1 MLDDLIEPV
10 FSTAKLPMFYQLH
23 FLESAMTDTILG
35 YLNFGSNLNEPQFYF
50 AVNQLFL
57 ALANHHQT
65 LPVHDEDGSDSTASA
80 AELADLPSNR
90 VGQSLAIEKNPRI
103 PQNPMKSPPVYR
115 EFFEALRK
123 RLLQLKVNN
132 ETFRNIEQALS
143 VLEITESQVLPG
155 YLRHHE
161 DLLEHQSE
169 ATLFNSFFVAR
180 VLAAVVEN
188 QGAEPVGELV
198 DRVIQ
203 QLNCYLGHR
212 PLANLESWKVEPY
225 PHERV
230 APIPLYLS
238 EVGAAEGPYR
248 ELIEGAM
255 EVIAKVDPDILRSA
269 EFDPRRL
276 SEVCMDPRAYDFD
289 HPINRRPNHHF
300 GQWDEDWIDNEGF
313 YRRFI
318 VHQVILDAILARTQ
332 EQRTVDDRELLR
344 EGSICL
350 AGTILMG
357 SGISG
362 AGPSAHDSNMTLQ
375 DLVVIIS
382 AYRDQFYVDALKQLP
397 PAHRQRLEQEA
408 QVRRQPFGASRQDL
422 NSRLNQAKARQLVN
436 SRLAMIYAR
445 MGYADAAQS
454 QTRIVPVAS
463 TRMLCQIDCLLDKAI
478 RAVAENQLEDGLREL
493 PAIMDRL
500 NRGIE
505 CGAIVD
511 PWNILGFDGN
521 YSLFPA
527 LENSVTDHRVFELVE
542 LMENIFALCSRIWS
556 EAAANDQQDL
566 CQEISGQFSKIV
578 DWWRKFA
585 AHQVSSVG
593 AVDAQEVFDAA
604 QLVAQALMLW
614 QKGGAAAGD
623 IEFWAEHAEMFDSPK
638 AYSLVIDALMQ
649 RGDYATS
656 TALLIHWL
664 SESEEIPLQMADTSF
679 YQQVHQ
685 WIARQRASFMQEHSQ
700 SPDRHPL
707 SWQQFWKNIRKFHD
721 FIEANAGE
729 YWDVPEFSP
738 ALDQGRRNL
747 DRSPEIEEEELDEII
762 SEFDAESDDS
772 VDMEIF
778 RNMIEQMQEEA
789 EDDEEDLF
797 RHAYDDVTYQDTTD
811 DGFEGE
817 IYEGHS
823 SFSDAELEEEI
834 DWLLDRLEFI
844 SMLADYWTEAA
855 LIPLPVTQKAD
866 LDDQMRL
873 RIAKRGE
880 IYDQWLVF
888 SERNSTQLKELLSS
902 IDSQFPMPR
911 TGSDYESLVQ
921 YERYLEYKETLLDQA
936 IQTTID
942 VENAHRMLL
951 AARRAIEF
959 LLSDQPLSGMEA
971 EPSAMEPVSK
981 KKPGSEPLVAIFAAV
996 LLKDTGQVEQH
1007 FDQFLEYLQN
1017 QPLLYIP
1024 ISKGGAP
1031 AAMVRTRAL
1040 QLSLLDLI
1048 RMLPALGM
1056 LARTYDLI
1064 ANILSLERKISFSS
1078 GAVTEFDEI
1087 FEVGFIS
1094 MLNALIEAS
1103 DRESGVQH
1111 SQEALAESASNPG
1124 NDSQEKDR
1132 LFDCVE
1138 KLTESM
1144 LMLWLKHSQTL
1155 RLSVLEKVQTKAAW
1169 GPLEDFVKKYG
1180 GGLFTQQFF
1189 HYSNIRAILHQG
1201 VEQWL
1206 QHLQDSPA
1214 RPDLRLLDE
1223 LGTAIS
1229 RNQAVAHLTL
1239 VLEAVLENYNEYA
1252 DYNSTT
1258 TQSDDGACLYM
1269 FLDFLRLRSR
1279 YDRICWHL
1287 KPIIWA
1293 HNILISRQKNAVA
1306 NLWRRSLTSRL
1317 NVEANRYLKNLETLR
1332 ERYSM
1337 RMESI
1342 GRRIEGRFSD
1352 QMQIDR
1358 LCALVPSA
1366 MEDPH
1371 NDDCQLSFRMLQ
1383 KQAEIFVDSTQV
1395 VGINLPGWLAALE
1408 NQVEQ
1413 YQLLE
1418 KSPEKQ
1424 NSEPVPVCQLD
1435 LDSLETQLN
1444 ALPRGSLFEK

>member
-1 MLDDLIEPV
+1 
-10 FSTAKLPMFYQLH
+10 MFYQLSPQMS
-23 FLESAMTDTILG
+23 EMRDTILG
-35 YLNFGSNLNEPQFYF
+35 YLNFGSNLNEPQFF
-50 AVNQLFL
+50 DAVNQLFRSL
-57 ALANHHQT
+57 SGQS
-65 LPVHDEDGSDSTASA
+65 PSSPFPGGDDSR
-80 AELADLPSNR
+80 ELAQSCRFADGNSLQDLSLPTDSN
-90 VGQSLAIEKNPRI
+90 VL
-103 PQNPMKSPPVYR
+103 YR
-115 EFFEALRK
+115 RFFESLRM
-123 RLLQLKVNN
+123 RLSQLKESN
-132 ETFRNIEQALS
+132 ETFRNIEQAQD
-143 VLEITESQVLPG
+143 VLNITEGQLLPRF
-155 YLRHHE
+155 LQHHQ
-161 DLLEHQSE
+161 DLLEHQTE
-169 ATLFNSFFVAR
+169 ASLLNSFFVAR
-180 VLAAVVEN
+180 ALATVIEN
-188 QGAEPVGELV
+188 HGTEDDDELV
-198 DRVIQ
+198 ERVIQ

-225 PHERV
+225 AHERV
-230 APIPLYLS
+230 APVPLYLAG
-238 EVGAAEGPYR
+238 VGAAEGPYR
-248 ELIEGAM
+248 ELIDGTIQ
-255 EVIAKVDPDILRSA
+255 VLTRLDSDLLRSA
-269 EFDPRRL
+269 KFDPKRL
-276 SEVCMDPRAYDFD
+276 SEICMDPRAYDFD

-300 GQWDEDWIDNEGF
+300 GQWDEDWIDSEGF

-318 VHQVILDAILARTQ
+318 VHQVILEAIVARIQ
-332 EQRTVDDRELLR
+332 EQVDLDYQERLL

-362 AGPSAHDSNMTLQ
+362 SGPASHDSNMTLQ

-397 PAHRQRLEQEA
+397 APHRQRIEREA
-408 QVRRQPFGASRQDL
+408 EVRRQPFGAARQDL
-422 NSRLNQAKARQLVN
+422 NSKLNQAKARQLVN

-445 MGYADAAQS
+445 MGYADAALR

-463 TRMLCQIDCLLDKAI
+463 TRILCQIDCLLDRAS
-478 RAVAENQLEDGLREL
+478 RAVAENQLSIGLQLL
-493 PAIMDRL
+493 PEIMDRL

-542 LMENIFALCSRIWS
+542 LMEDIFALCSRIWS
-556 EAAANDQQDL
+556 EAAANDQQD
-566 CQEISGQFSKIV
+566 CCREISRQFGEIV
-578 DWWRKFA
+578 DWWRRFA
-585 AHQVSSVG
+585 AHQVSSVA

-604 QLVAQALMLW
+604 QLVAQALTLW

-649 RGDYATS
+649 RGDFVTS

-664 SESEEIPLQMADTSF
+664 SQTEEIPLQMGDTSF

-685 WIARQRASFMQEHSQ
+685 WIARQRTSFMQSHSQ
-700 SPDRHPL
+700 NSEVHRL
-707 SWQQFWKNIRKFHD
+707 SWQQFWQNIRKFHD
-721 FIEANAGE
+721 FVEANAGE
-729 YWDVPEFSP
+729 YWNVPEFSL
-738 ALDQGRRNL
+738 AFGQGRGNR
-747 DRSPEIEEEELDEII
+747 DRPAEIEEDDLDEMI
-762 SEFDAESDDS
+762 SEFESESDDS
-772 VDMEIF
+772 VDLEIF
-778 RNMIEQMQEEA
+778 KKLMEQMQDEGEE
-789 EDDEEDLF
+789 EEDLF

-817 IYEGHS
+817 IYETQ
-823 SFSDAELEEEI
+823 SFTDAELEEEI
-834 DWLLDRLEFI
+834 GWLLDRLEFI

-855 LIPLPVTQKAD
+855 LIPFPITQKND
-866 LDDQMRL
+866 LDDQLRQ

-880 IYDQWLVF
+880 IYDQWLVYA
-888 SERNSTQLKELLSS
+888 EHNSKQLKELLSS
-902 IDSQFPMPR
+902 IDNQFPMPR
-911 TGSDYESLVQ
+911 TGSDYESLIQ
-921 YERYLEYKETLLDQA
+921 YERYLELKETLLEQA

-951 AARRAIEF
+951 AVRRAIEF
-959 LLSDQPLSGMEA
+959 LLSDQPLLGADPKDTGVESTEYQPA
-971 EPSAMEPVSK
+971 NR
-981 KKPGSEPLVAIFAAV
+981 EPLVAIFAAV
-996 LLKDTGQVEQH
+996 LLKNTEQVEQH
-1007 FDQFLEYLQN
+1007 FGLFLEYLQN

-1024 ISKGGAP
+1024 LSKGGAP
-1031 AAMVRTRAL
+1031 AAIVRTRVL

-1048 RMLPALGM
+1048 RILPSLGM

-1064 ANILSLERKISFSS
+1064 ANILALERKISFSS

-1087 FEVGFIS
+1087 FQVGFNS

-1103 DRESGVQH
+1103 DRETEETPAK
-1111 SQEALAESASNPG
+1111 EASTDPETNPVDDSNG
-1124 NDSQEKDR
+1124 KDR

-1155 RLSVLEKVQTKAAW
+1155 RLSVLEKVQHKSAW
-1169 GPLEDFVKKYG
+1169 GSLEDFIKKYG

-1201 VEQWL
+1201 VDQWL
-1206 QHLQDSPA
+1206 QHLQESPA

-1229 RNQAVAHLTL
+1229 KNQAVAHLTL

-1258 TQSDDGACLYM
+1258 TQSDNGACLYM

-1287 KPIIWA
+1287 KPIVWA
-1293 HNILISRQKNAVA
+1293 HKILISRQKNGVA
-1306 NLWRRSLTSRL
+1306 NQWRRSLTSRL
-1317 NVEANRYLKNLETLR
+1317 NTEATRYLKNLEMLR

-1337 RMESI
+1337 RMESV

-1358 LCALVPSA
+1358 LCALVPPA
-1366 MEDPH
+1366 MEDPDH
-1371 NDDCQLSFRMLQ
+1371 PACQRSFRMLQ
-1383 KQAEIFVDSTQV
+1383 KQAEIFVDSTPV

-1413 YQLLE
+1413 YQLSQ
-1418 KSPEKQ
+1418 KNHEKQ
-1424 NSEPVPVCQLD
+1424 SSQSLPAFQLD
-1435 LDSLETQLN
+1435 LNSLERQLN
-1444 ALPRGSLFEK
+1444 ALPRGTLFDK